1 MFLNSFALGG
11 SAIVVFFLAVIA
23 AALVTYFFL
32 NKNRKGNYKG
42 FAGKVSDLF
51 NFTEYLVPLILK
63 VLYAFA
69 TAYALLN
76 GLFVLF
82 SGSIYGILL
91 MVIGPVAV
99 RIGFELI
106 MLLYS
111 IREELS
117 RIRKAAES
125 KAVSEDG
132 QGTP

>member
-1 MFLNSFALGG
+1 MDIIGFGYGTS
-11 SAIVVFFLAVIA
+11 SIIIFFLAVIA

-32 NKNRKGNYKG
+32 NKNRKGNFKG

-69 TAYALLN
+69 TAYTILN
-76 GLFVLF
+76 GLYVLL
-82 SGSIYGILL
+82 SGSIYGLVSMI
-91 MVIGPVAV
+91 IGPIIV

-117 RIRKAAES
+117 RIRKA
-125 KAVSEDG
+125 SEDKTSRTDG
-132 QGTP
+132 QDNP